1 MQRRNFKNEFDEELI
16 LWCRAVVSYCKKT
29 CTKSTAILSLIKDV
43 DNCKYF
49 VITSW
54 CVYNAFLSLLTYR
67 KAAAVFCDMITKLVN
82 SYGYIYVLLIF
93 AR

>member
-1 MQRRNFKNEFDEELI
+1 MQRHDFNNEFDEELI

-49 VITSW
+49 VITSYMFIMLF
-54 CVYNAFLSLLTYR
+54 CHCQHTLI
-67 KAAAVFCDMITKLVN
+67 AAAVFIT
-82 SYGYIYVLLIF
+82 
-93 AR
+93 